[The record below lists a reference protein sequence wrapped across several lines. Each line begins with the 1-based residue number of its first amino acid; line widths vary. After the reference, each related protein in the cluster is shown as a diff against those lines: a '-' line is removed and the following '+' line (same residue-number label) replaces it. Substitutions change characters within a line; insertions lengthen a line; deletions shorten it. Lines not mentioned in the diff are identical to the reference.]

1 MDKDLQCMS
10 RDSDIIS
17 GLSSIFIKDLN
28 ESIVYANQ
36 ACWRPVAEKQS
47 YCTGRLM
54 EIHNEFKCLKL
65 LVSSNIEYG

>member
-1 MDKDLQCMS
+1 MS

-28 ESIVYANQ
+28 ESLVYAHQ
-36 ACWRPVAEKQS
+36 ACWWPVAEKES
-47 YCTGRLM
+47 YCTRKLI
-54 EIHNEFKCLKL
+54 EIHEEFKCLKL